1 MAVDEISRRLTEMRR
16 QLDRLPETEEP
27 PPTTLQLLG
36 QSRQEG
42 DWQQLLAYFLNP
54 EAPHRLNH
62 AVLDQFLRGLRDR
75 DDLDFDFSRFD
86 LDNIQ
91 VATEV
96 PVPNGRIDLL
106 VWCDEKWFILCELK
120 IDAAEGDGQTQKYA
134 SAETFQNVDLD
145 PTAVAEPR
153 RQYLFVTPDGAR
165 PESEEFAAVDWS
177 WIASQLRAVL
187 DSDYGSYP
195 VRTTSQLDDFLD
207 TIATELTMTKH
218 ERNEA
223 AKAEL
228 YVDYYDELAEIS
240 SAFEAEWDD
249 LITNWGRR
257 LATTADAARLVEDPE
272 GIPPIPEEYVVLELP
287 DGENR
292 HRYWSCRQGNG
303 QWSWLF
309 PTDWWTHI
317 DRDEPVY
324 TNEKPNARVGF
335 LHRPA
340 SDRESILANHE
351 LTFYLRNAPSG
362 NDDFYP
368 AFAQRFNADDT
379 ILDTLPERTE
389 RRGRKSN
396 VLEATYPIEIDEHGS
411 LFHGYIAALATAV
424 DEHIVSNH
432 ALVERIDEIYQETY
446 DTELRE

>member
-1 MAVDEISRRLTEMRR
+1 MTVDELTRRLEEMRR

-27 PPTTLQLLG
+27 PPTTLQLLSR
-36 QSRQEG
+36 SRQEG

-62 AVLDQFLRGLRDR
+62 ATLEQLLRGLRSR
-75 DDLDFDFSRFD
+75 DNLDFEFSRFD
-86 LDNIQ
+86 IENVQ

-96 PVPNGRIDLL
+96 PVPDGRIDLL

-120 IDAAEGDGQTQKYA
+120 IDASEGDGQTRKYA

-145 PTAVAEPR
+145 PSAVAEPR
-153 RQYLFVTPDGAR
+153 RQYLFVTPNGSR
-165 PESEEFAAVDWS
+165 PESEAFAAVEWS

-195 VRTTSQLDDFLD
+195 VRTTSQLDDFVD
-207 TIATELTMTKH
+207 TIETELTMTEH

-228 YVDYYDELAEIS
+228 YVNYYDELAEVTN
-240 SAFEAEWDD
+240 AFEAEWEN
-249 LITNWGRR
+249 LIDNWGRR
-257 LATTADAARLVEDPE
+257 LATTLDPARLVEDPE
-272 GIPPIPEEYVVLELP
+272 GIPPAPEEDVLLELP
-287 DGENR
+287 DGNDR
-292 HRYWSCRQGNG
+292 HRYWLCRQANG
-303 QWSWLF
+303 KWSWLF
-309 PTDWWTHI
+309 PTDWWTHLE
-317 DRDEPVY
+317 RDEPVY
-324 TNEKPNARVGF
+324 RNEKPNARVGF

-340 SDRESILANHE
+340 FDRDSILENHE

-368 AFAQRFNADDT
+368 GFAQRFNADEE
-379 ILDTLPERTE
+379 IQAALPDRTE

-396 VLEATYPIEIDEHGS
+396 VLGATYEIEIDEYGD
-411 LFHGYIAALATAV
+411 LFTAYIAALATAV
-424 DEHIVSNH
+424 DEHIISNPN
-432 ALVERIDEIYQETY
+432 LVERIDELYQETREE
-446 DTELRE
+446 DLRN